1 MIFLGLQH
9 WVKAAQRVTQRAA
22 DIKLWR
28 VRTKAAK
35 AMHQR
40 AQELAAGRG
49 YIIATDA
56 EIFAE
61 FGEFCPAF
69 KWAKERDEK
78 KRVWAIKADF
88 VRGGFAVFCVVCVC

>member
-1 MIFLGLQH
+1 MFLGLQH
-9 WVKAAQRVTQRAA
+9 WAQVAQKITRCAA
-22 DIKLWR
+22 DIKPWR

-49 YIIATDA
+49 YIIATDS

-61 FGEFCPAF
+61 FSEFYPAL
-69 KWAKERDEK
+69 KSAWVRDEK

-88 VRGGFAVFCVVCVC
+88 VRGGFAVFNVVCVC

>member
-1 MIFLGLQH
+1 MVLGLQQWAH
-9 WVKAAQRVTQRAA
+9 VAQKMTRRAA
-22 DIKLWR
+22 DVKPWR

-49 YIIATDA
+49 YITATDA

-61 FGEFCPAF
+61 FSEFCPAF
-69 KWAKERDEK
+69 KWAKVRDEK
-78 KRVWAIKADF
+78 KRLWAIKADF
-88 VRGGFAVFCVVCVC
+88 VRGGFAHFSVVCVC

>member
-1 MIFLGLQH
+1 MVLGLQH
-9 WVKAAQRVTQRAA
+9 WVQVAQKITRRAA
-22 DIKLWR
+22 DVKPWR

-61 FGEFCPAF
+61 FAEFYPAF
-69 KWAKERDEK
+69 KRAKERDEK
-78 KRVWAIKADF
+78 KRIWTIDVRKM
-88 VRGGFAVFCVVCVC
+88 RGGFAVFSVVCVC

>member
-1 MIFLGLQH
+1 MVLSLQH
-9 WVKAAQRVTQRAA
+9 WARIAQKITRRAA
-22 DIKLWR
+22 DVKPWR

-35 AMHQR
+35 AMQAM
-40 AQELAAGRG
+40 AQELAAGRA

-61 FGEFCPAF
+61 FSEFCPAF

-78 KRVWAIKADF
+78 KRIWAIKADF
-88 VRGGFAVFCVVCVC
+88 VRGGFAEFSVVCVR

>member
-1 MIFLGLQH
+1 MVLGLQH
-9 WVKAAQRVTQRAA
+9 WVQVAQKITRRAA
-22 DIKLWR
+22 DVKPWR

-40 AQELAAGRG
+40 AQELAADRG

-61 FGEFCPAF
+61 FSEFCPAF

-78 KRVWAIKADF
+78 KRIWAINANV
-88 VRGGFAVFCVVCVC
+88 VRGGFAEFSVICVC

>member
-1 MIFLGLQH
+1 MVLSLQH
-9 WVKAAQRVTQRAA
+9 WAQVAQKITRRAA
-22 DIKLWR
+22 GLKPWR
-28 VRTKAAK
+28 VRTKTAK

-78 KRVWAIKADF
+78 TRIWAIKADF
-88 VRGGFAVFCVVCVC
+88 VRGGFAVFSVVCVC

>member
-1 MIFLGLQH
+1 MVLGLQH
-9 WVKAAQRVTQRAA
+9 WVQVAQKITRRAA
-22 DIKLWR
+22 DVKPWR

-61 FGEFCPAF
+61 FAEFYPVL
-69 KWAKERDEK
+69 KWAKPRDEK
-78 KRVWAIKADF
+78 KHVWAIKADF
-88 VRGGFAVFCVVCVC
+88 VRGGFAVFSVVCIC

>member
-1 MIFLGLQH
+1 
-9 WVKAAQRVTQRAA
+9 
-22 DIKLWR
+22 
-28 VRTKAAK
+28 
-35 AMHQR
+35 MHQR

-61 FGEFCPAF
+61 FSEFCPAF

-78 KRVWAIKADF
+78 KRVWCIKADF
-88 VRGGFAVFCVVCVC
+88 GRGGFAEFSVVCVR

>member
-1 MIFLGLQH
+1 LQH
-9 WVKAAQRVTQRAA
+9 WAKAAQRVTQRAA
-22 DIKLWR
+22 DIKPWR

-61 FGEFCPAF
+61 FAEFYPVL
-69 KWAKERDEK
+69 KWAQVRDSK
-78 KRVWAIKADF
+78 KRVWAIDARKT
-88 VRGGFAVFCVVCVC
+88 RGGFAVFSVVCVC

>member
-1 MIFLGLQH
+1 MVLGLQH
-9 WVKAAQRVTQRAA
+9 WAQVAQKITTRAA
-22 DIKLWR
+22 DIKPWK

-35 AMHQR
+35 AMHMR

-61 FGEFCPAF
+61 FSEFYPVL
-69 KWAKERDEK
+69 KWAKARGEK
-78 KRVWAIKADF
+78 KRIWAIKADF
-88 VRGGFAVFCVVCVC
+88 VRGGFAVFSVVCVC

>member
-1 MIFLGLQH
+1 MVLGLQH
-9 WVKAAQRVTQRAA
+9 WAQVAQKITRRAA
-22 DIKLWR
+22 DIKPWR
-28 VRTKAAK
+28 VRTNAAK
-35 AMHQR
+35 ALQER

-61 FGEFCPAF
+61 FCEFCPAF

-78 KRVWAIKADF
+78 KRIRAIKADF
-88 VRGGFAVFCVVCVC
+88 VRGGFAVFSVVCVR

>member
-1 MIFLGLQH
+1 MVLGLQH
-9 WVKAAQRVTQRAA
+9 WAKAAQRVTQRAA
-22 DIKLWR
+22 DIKPWR

-49 YIIATDA
+49 CIIATDA

-61 FGEFCPAF
+61 FSEFYPVL
-69 KWAKERDEK
+69 KWAKPRDEK

-88 VRGGFAVFCVVCVC
+88 VRGGFAVFSVVCVC